1 VTGLSN
7 SLRPDWRLGLPAESV
22 RTRKRSRVRLRIPCA
37 LFRLRVRLSR
47 LVYATWLVM
56 RSSIG
61 RILFLRS
68 MFAGQP
74 FLSFGAGLEVDSNH
88 ALVPSKR
95 TNARTR
101 DIQLLQQA
109 YPWATAVDLH
119 LFLLGWN
126 KGEEFAGRDS
136 RSGDFCS
143 AQTTATA

>member
-1 VTGLSN
+1 
-7 SLRPDWRLGLPAESV
+7 
-22 RTRKRSRVRLRIPCA
+22 
-37 LFRLRVRLSR
+37 
-47 LVYATWLVM
+47 M
-56 RSSIG
+56 RSSVG

-68 MFAGQP
+68 MFAGKP

-109 YPWATAVDLH
+109 YPWTTAVDLH

-126 KGEEFAGRDS
+126 KGEEFAGRNHAM
-136 RSGDFCS
+136 RIL
-143 AQTTATA
+143 AAYK